1 MREGE
6 GVRQPQRRGGGR
18 KREEVPLL
26 VSSLEKDRREYTHV
40 KRNMALLWR
49 KL

>member
-6 GVRQPQRRGGGR
+6 GVRQPQRRGWGQE
-18 KREEVPLL
+18 REEVPLL
-26 VSSLEKDRREYTHV
+26 VCSLEKDIREYTHV
-40 KRNMALLWR
+40 KRNVALLWR